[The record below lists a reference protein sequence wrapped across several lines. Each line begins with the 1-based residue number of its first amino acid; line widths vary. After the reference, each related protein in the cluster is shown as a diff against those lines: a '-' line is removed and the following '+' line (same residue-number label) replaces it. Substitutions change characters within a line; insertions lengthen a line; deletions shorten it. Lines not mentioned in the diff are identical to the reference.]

1 VKLAL
6 ALIAVAAGAAQLKI
20 QVTDES
26 GKPVWT
32 RLEVHGPDG
41 RMHQPQAA
49 PAAFAAL
56 AEAAASMTGLNREH
70 HVQRRDAIR
79 SGRETDPKVTA
90 YPGSFVVNGEC
101 RFDLPP
107 GQYRIVAEHGLEYP
121 RIERSVT
128 LSESGASVPIAMKAW
143 IRMND
148 RGWYSAD
155 FHVHRPLD
163 DVPAL
168 AQAEGVNLNVVFTMW
183 NRRNLWADRRLPDQ
197 VVRTVSPRH
206 LLTVMNAEDER
217 AGGAWMFHQIPEPLG
232 LEKVVPEGQ
241 PTTAS
246 WSPPGLEFIRRVREW
261 RKSGTLLPWFD
272 SEKTIWW

>member
-1 VKLAL
+1 VKVAL

-32 RLEVHGPDG
+32 RIEVHGPDG
-41 RMHQPQAA
+41 RMHQPQ
-49 PAAFAAL
+49 
-56 AEAAASMTGLNREH
+56 
-70 HVQRRDAIR
+70 DAIR

-101 RFDLPP
+101 RLDLPA
-107 GQYRIVAEHGLEYP
+107 GLYRIVAEHGLEYP

-143 IRMND
+143 IRMNE

-168 AQAEGVNLNVVFTMW
+168 AHAEGVNLSVVFTMW
-183 NRRNLWADRRLPDQ
+183 NRRNLWADRPLPEQ
-197 VVRTVSPRH
+197 MVRAVSPHH
-206 LLTVMNAEDER
+206 LLTLMNAEDER
-217 AGGAWMFHQIPEPLG
+217 AAGHGCSTRFRSRW
-232 LEKVVPEGQ
+232 
-241 PTTAS
+241 
-246 WSPPGLEFIRRVREW
+246 
-261 RKSGTLLPWFD
+261 D
-272 SEKTIWW
+272 